1 MAVKN
6 KTERLC
12 NLCGESCFFI
22 QENRSTEDKKFG
34 SNYGLIDCTVSGG
47 YESTPGN
54 GQGTLDDLET
64 YTFSLCEF
72 CLDWLFKLFKTPPT
86 LSDPDDVFQ
95 PAEVRVKNDDW
106 RRQKRLFAER
116 SSKRELARNLVIE
129 RSEAQSVPSDDAR
142 RKSKV

>member
-12 NLCGESCFFI
+12 NLCGESCYFT
-22 QENRSTEDKKFG
+22 QDNRSADDKRFG

-54 GQGTLDDLET
+54 GHGALDDLET
-64 YTFSLCEF
+64 YTFSMCEF
-72 CLDWLFKLFKTPPT
+72 CLDWLFKLFKIPPSLT
-86 LSDPDDVFQ
+86 DPDEKFV
-95 PAEVRVKNDDW
+95 PAEVRVKNEDW
-106 RRQKRLFAER
+106 RRQKRLFAECYGR
-116 SSKRELARNLVIE
+116 RELARNLVIE

-142 RKSKV
+142 GKSKV